1 MQPDG
6 IYRLAE
12 FIQIDGFLLRNGINT
27 VPDIWLKNNR
37 CASTTET
44 DISLQT
50 CWPYRMRAGF
60 RFGIWGLSPYI
71 RGS

>member
-12 FIQIDGFLLRNGINT
+12 FIQIDDFLLRNGINT
-27 VPDIWLKNNR
+27 VLDIWLKNNR
-37 CASTTET
+37 CAFTTET
-44 DISLQT
+44 DILLQT
-50 CWPYRMRAGF
+50 CWPYRMRVGF
-60 RFGIWGLSPYI
+60 RFGIRGMSPYI